1 MKNHHQI
8 IGLSLLIIVQVFC
21 AIFFMGDVLEDAELL
36 GGFTNM
42 GPHLFVELVASLV
55 LLIAIGVEIK
65 TIMAMHARQKA
76 TEKSMAVAR
85 GALHDVI
92 EDYFSEWA
100 LTPAEK
106 DVAGFVIKGSS
117 ISEIALMREAAEGTV
132 KTQLNA
138 VYRKAKVSGRSQ
150 LVSLLIEDLMDQP
163 LLQNE

>member
-1 MKNHHQI
+1 MNNQSQI
-8 IGLSLLIIVQVFC
+8 VGLFALIVVQVFC
-21 AIFFMGDVLEDAELL
+21 AIFFIGDVLEDAVLL
-36 GGFTNM
+36 GGFANM
-42 GPHLFVELVASLV
+42 NLHLFVELIASLV
-55 LLIAIGVEIK
+55 LLIAIAVEIK
-65 TIMAMHARQKA
+65 TMMAMHARQKA

-92 EDYFSEWA
+92 EGYFSEWA

-117 ISEIALMREAAEGTV
+117 ISEIAMMREAAEGTV